1 MNYNDETL
9 AKVKTEMAE
18 ANITVSLTGEEILS
32 LVAMAQLAYLSNP
45 ALGELG
51 ECGKS
56 AAPKIQASLNPNSL
70 LSQHLSEGWVSAESR
85 KLEPVNYR
93 DFYPPEGYGSEISIL

>member
-1 MNYNDETL
+1 MNYNDANL
-9 AKVKTEMAE
+9 ASLKKEIAGINAT
-18 ANITVSLTGEEILS
+18 ITLTGEEILS

-56 AAPKIQASLNPNSL
+56 AAQKIQASLDPNSL
-70 LSQHLSEGWVSAESR
+70 LSQQLSEGWISAESR

-93 DFYPPEGYGSEISIL
+93 NFYPPEGYGSDRFIL

>member
-1 MNYNDETL
+1 MYYNDENL
-9 AKVKTEMAE
+9 ANLEKEIVGINAT
-18 ANITVSLTGEEILS
+18 ITLTGEEILS

-45 ALGELG
+45 ALGKLG

-56 AAPKIQASLNPNSL
+56 AAQKIQASLDPNSL
-70 LSQHLSEGWVSAESR
+70 LSQHLREGWISAESR

-93 DFYPPEGYGSEISIL
+93 DFYSPEGFGPESFIR